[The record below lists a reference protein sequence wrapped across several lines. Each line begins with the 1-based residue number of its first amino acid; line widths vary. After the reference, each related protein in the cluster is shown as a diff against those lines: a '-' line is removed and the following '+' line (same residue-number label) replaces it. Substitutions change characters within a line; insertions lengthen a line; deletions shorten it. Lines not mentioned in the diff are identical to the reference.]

1 MNIGID
7 ILYDGIYVSRYK
19 IDDIKEKQINVS
31 HTKRIYNKRLKK
43 AQRFNLDDGKIHLF
57 IGIPL
62 TRKSFICMGRC
73 KMCRDP
79 NREPRLVRK
88 RTKEQLRFE
97 LKSELKSD
105 KNEI

>member
-1 MNIGID
+1 M
-7 ILYDGIYVSRYK
+7 
-19 IDDIKEKQINVS
+19 S

-43 AQRFNLDDGKIHLF
+43 AQRFNLDDGEMHLW

-62 TRKSFICMGRC
+62 TRKSWVCMGRC

-97 LKSELKSD
+97 LKIELESYQFENIHTVDIQSIGLEHEKR
-105 KNEI
+105 